1 MYISCP
7 LPPGTPSKTFE
18 QESQPPRTLFLHQN
32 SPRTMS
38 GAVSNSL
45 EGPDGGRPGW
55 VAVLALWTKN
65 LTEIG
70 ITKGLGIM
78 LPILQIQLTSQMWI
92 LGWIASLATA
102 TSGFVAPFG
111 GLVSRRFGAGYV
123 MMTCGVMM
131 SAAAIAGSFVE
142 NSLQLAL
149 LYTLLAGTAIG
160 ISNVVAKEAVG
171 RCFTKNYAT
180 ANGIARTGYSVGLIV
195 FAPLVQL
202 FLDTYGWRG
211 TMLLVGAITMHSVAS
226 GAVMVATR
234 QPELDQSNAYQTLP
248 QTEHTNSPSAHE
260 STLRSH
266 CGSLWKFVSK
276 NFEVGLLLNSRYWLV
291 AVISCCTIYAY
302 LMWIVY
308 FVSQAQSNGFT
319 LEEAGSFV
327 TIAGIANLFGKISQG
342 LITDRGVMSSWT
354 LVAVC
359 LVMSSVSYLASSLLT
374 SYWPMM
380 TSAVL
385 ILFSDGILSCQTDV
399 LVKQVLG
406 VELLAG
412 AFGWIAL
419 KVTLLLV
426 ALGFLPGLVY
436 DLTGSYTA
444 AFLLIGSVQAVPLV
458 PLLMLR
464 YSQR

>member
-7 LPPGTPSKTFE
+7 CPPGTPSKTFE

-32 SPRTMS
+32 SPWTMS
-38 GAVSNSL
+38 GVVSNSL

-55 VAVLALWTKN
+55 VAVLALWTRN
-65 LTEIG
+65 LMVTG

-92 LGWIASLATA
+92 IGWIASLTTA
-102 TSGFVAPFG
+102 TSGLVAPFG

-180 ANGIARTGYSVGLIV
+180 ANGIAQTGSSVGLIV

-248 QTEHTNSPSAHE
+248 QTEHTNSSSAHE

-291 AVISCCTIYAY
+291 AVISCCNIYAY

-327 TIAGIANLFGKISQG
+327 TIAGVANLFGTISQG
-342 LITDRGVMSSWT
+342 PITDRGVMSSWT

-374 SYWPMM
+374 SFWPMM

-385 ILFSDGILSCQTDV
+385 ILFSDGVLSCQMDV

-412 AFGWIAL
+412 AFGWIGL

-458 PLLMLR
+458 PLLILR
-464 YSQR
+464 YSQ

>member
-7 LPPGTPSKTFE
+7 CPPGTPSKTFE

-32 SPRTMS
+32 SPWTMS
-38 GAVSNSL
+38 GVVSNSL

-55 VAVLALWTKN
+55 VAVLALWTRN
-65 LTEIG
+65 LMVTG

-92 LGWIASLATA
+92 IGWIASLTTA

-180 ANGIARTGYSVGLIV
+180 GNGIARTGSSVGLIV

-248 QTEHTNSPSAHE
+248 QTEHTNSSSAHE

-276 NFEVGLLLNSRYWLV
+276 NFEVRLLLNSRYWLV
-291 AVISCCTIYAY
+291 AVISCCNIYAY

-327 TIAGIANLFGKISQG
+327 TIAGVANLFGTISQG
-342 LITDRGVMSSWT
+342 PITDRGVMSSWT

-385 ILFSDGILSCQTDV
+385 ILFSDGVLSCQTDV

-412 AFGWIAL
+412 AFGWIGL

-458 PLLMLR
+458 PLLILR
-464 YSQR
+464 YSQ

>member
-1 MYISCP
+1 
-7 LPPGTPSKTFE
+7 
-18 QESQPPRTLFLHQN
+18 
-32 SPRTMS
+32 MS
-38 GAVSNSL
+38 GALSNSV

-65 LTEIG
+65 VMEIG
-70 ITKGLGIM
+70 TAKGIGIM
-78 LPILQIQLTSQMWI
+78 LPILQHQLTDQMWI
-92 LGWIASLATA
+92 LGWIASLIAIG
-102 TSGFVAPFG
+102 GFVAPFG

-149 LYTLLAGTAIG
+149 LYTLLAGTSTG
-160 ISNVVAKEAVG
+160 ISQVVGNEAVG

-180 ANGIARTGYSVGLIV
+180 ANGVARSGYSVGLIV

-202 FLDTYGWRG
+202 FLNTYGWRG
-211 TMLLVGAITMHSVAS
+211 TLLLVGAITMHSVAS
-226 GAVMVATR
+226 GALMVANP
-234 QPELDQSNAYQTLP
+234 QPKLDQSSAYQTLP
-248 QTEHTNSPSAHE
+248 QTEHTNSSSAHE
-260 STLRSH
+260 SALRSH
-266 CGSLWKFVSK
+266 CGSLRKFVSK
-276 NFEVGLLLNSRYWLV
+276 NFDAGLLLNARYWSV
-291 AVISCCTIYAY
+291 AILYCCTIYAY

-327 TIAGIANLFGKISQG
+327 TIGGIANLFGKISQG
-342 LITDRGVMSSWT
+342 LITDRGVISSWT
-354 LVAVC
+354 LVAGF
-359 LVMSSVSYLASSLLT
+359 LVISSVAYVASSWLT
-374 SYWPMM
+374 SYWTMM
-380 TSAVL
+380 TSSVL
-385 ILFSDGILSCQTDV
+385 ILFSDGVLSCQTDV
-399 LVKQVLG
+399 LIKQVLG
-406 VELLAG
+406 VELIAG
-412 AFGWIAL
+412 AFGWIGL
-419 KVTLLLV
+419 KVALLTF
-426 ALGFLPGLVY
+426 AFGFLPGLVY